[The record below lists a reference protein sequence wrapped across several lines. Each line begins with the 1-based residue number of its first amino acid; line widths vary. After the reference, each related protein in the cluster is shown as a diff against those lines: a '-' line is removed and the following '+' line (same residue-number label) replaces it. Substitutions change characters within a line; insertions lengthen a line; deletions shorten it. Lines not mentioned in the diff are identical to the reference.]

1 MSDTRRQFV
10 AASLSAASALAAG
23 SEIPRRPLGKTGLE
37 VSILGLGGAQIG
49 NMDDGA
55 QAAAI
60 VKRCFDLGINYFD
73 TAAAGAYGLSQSRY
87 GKALHGLRSKIVLST
102 KTRHRSATQ
111 AQLDLDQSLANL
123 HTDYLDLYQIHNVIN
138 AEDIEFIFGKNG
150 VIEMVER
157 ARKAGKVRFVGLTG
171 HTDPKVL
178 NRAISMYAFDTVL
191 MPLSAADGGNSQ
203 KSFERETLPAAKQK
217 GMGVIAMKTLGAGAI
232 LRNKAATAEECL
244 RYAWS
249 LPVSTAIVGTD
260 RIAEVEAN
268 VALAKSARPLT
279 ASAME
284 SLRSRLAS
292 YETALVEPWKLGRG
306 DLAEPPVYRAD

>member
-1 MSDTRRQFV
+1 M
-10 AASLSAASALAAG
+10 
-23 SEIPRRPLGKTGLE
+23 
-37 VSILGLGGAQIG
+37 
-49 NMDDGA
+49 
-55 QAAAI
+55 
-60 VKRCFDLGINYFD
+60 
-73 TAAAGAYGLSQSRY
+73 
-87 GKALHGLRSKIVLST
+87 
-102 KTRHRSATQ
+102 
-111 AQLDLDQSLANL
+111 
-123 HTDYLDLYQIHNVIN
+123 IN
-138 AEDIEFIFGKNG
+138 AEDLEFIFGKNG
-150 VIEMVER
+150 VMEMVER

-178 NRAISMYAFDTVL
+178 NRGISLYAFDTVL

-203 KSFERETLPAAKQK
+203 KSFERETLPVAKQK

-232 LRNKAATAEECL
+232 LRTKAATAEECL

-260 RIAEVEAN
+260 KIAEVESN
-268 VALAKSARPLT
+268 IALAKSARPLT

-284 SLRSRLAS
+284 SLRSCLAA